1 MRHEAEGTVVYHE
14 GELDLHTRVW
24 TAALNVGLSD
34 ETHVRYE
41 VVKDLEEPRV
51 GNGCYLVPPGFMDL
65 TCEHIPAREDPTCI
79 VRMRIP
85 VVGKHEKT
93 GERTADR
100 GRETSFEIYLPL
112 KKKKK

>member
-1 MRHEAEGTVVYHE
+1 MIYHQ

-24 TAALNVGLSD
+24 TAALNVGSSQ

-41 VVKDLEEPRV
+41 VEEGLEEPRV

-65 TCEHIPAREDPTCI
+65 TCEHVPENEVPTCI

-85 VVGKHEKT
+85 STANHEKT
-93 GERTADR
+93 GERTAER
-100 GRETSFEIYLPL
+100 GKETSFEIYLPI
-112 KKKKK
+112 KKKK